1 MNTRNVVG
9 AVIAL
14 IALAVVA
21 YIRFGYGGDRT
32 EETIAQYA
40 LDTKVE
46 FLASIDSAPFMQDN
60 NRAYVERLAD
70 ENHERAWADNHRVER
85 PAGAQVEC
93 IIDDQGYARDML
105 EYMSAAVQADNPD
118 LAEAMLRVRANQFS
132 LE

>member
-1 MNTRNVVG
+1 MNTRKVVG
-9 AVIAL
+9 AIIAL
-14 IALAVVA
+14 TALAVVA
-21 YIRFGYGGDRT
+21 YIRFGQSGDAT
-32 EETIAQYA
+32 EESIARYER
-40 LDTKVE
+40 DTKTE

-70 ENHERAWADNHRVER
+70 ENHERAWAGNHRVER

-93 IIDDQGYARDML
+93 IIDDQGYARDIL
-105 EYMSAAVQADNPD
+105 EYMSAAAHPENPD